1 MMCAQ
6 CLRLV
11 VQRLVQVLQRRDQ
24 PVLHLLGAGD
34 VHGGRIG
41 VVRRLA
47 HVDVVVGVHGLL
59 GAHLAA
65 QHLDGAVGDHLVGIH
80 VGLGAGARLP
90 DDEREVLVE
99 LAVDHLL
106 RGLDDGLADGLVEAA
121 QRHVGFRRGALD
133 DAERAHHGQRLLLPA
148 DLEIAERAL
157 RLRAPVFRGIDLD
170 GAEGVGLG
178 AGLGHGSPRNCGL
191 RIGFGGL
198 IITSQPLPPVRR
210 KLTDACRK
218 NLPRGIWMLGF
229 VSLFMDVS
237 SEMIHAI
244 LPLFVVGTLGASAA
258 LLGLLEG
265 IAEATAQ
272 ISKLFSGVL
281 SDRWGSRKGLALLGY
296 GMAAVVKPLF
306 PLATSV
312 TAVFAARFA
321 DRVGKGIR
329 GAPRDALV
337 ADIAPPEL
345 RGAAFGLRQSLDTVG
360 AFAGPLI
367 AIAADVAAGCSTCA
381 PSCGWPAFPPLIA
394 VALLA
399 FGVEEP
405 PHRRARPS
413 ASPASTSAPR
423 RSLGPGFWQVT
434 AVGAAMMMARFS
446 EAFLVLKAR
455 RAGSPT
461 PMCRW

>member
-1 MMCAQ
+1 M
-6 CLRLV
+6 R
-11 VQRLVQVLQRRDQ
+11 
-24 PVLHLLGAGD
+24 
-34 VHGGRIG
+34 
-41 VVRRLA
+41 
-47 HVDVVVGVHGLL
+47 
-59 GAHLAA
+59 
-65 QHLDGAVGDHLVGIH
+65 
-80 VGLGAGARLP
+80 AR
-90 DDEREVLVE
+90 
-99 LAVDHLL
+99 
-106 RGLDDGLADGLVEAA
+106 
-121 QRHVGFRRGALD
+121 
-133 DAERAHHGQRLLLPA
+133 
-148 DLEIAERAL
+148 
-157 RLRAPVFRGIDLD
+157 
-170 GAEGVGLG
+170 
-178 AGLGHGSPRNCGL
+178 
-191 RIGFGGL
+191 
-198 IITSQPLPPVRR
+198 
-210 KLTDACRK
+210 
-218 NLPRGIWMLGF
+218 LPRGIWMLGL

-306 PLATSV
+306 PLASTV

-321 DRVGKGIR
+321 DRIGKGLR

-367 AIAADVAAGCSTCA
+367 AILLMSVLLFDLRAVMWVAVI
-381 PSCGWPAFPPLIA
+381 PAFLA

-405 PHRRARPS
+405 AQHREGERKPGFDLRT
-413 ASPASTSAPR
+413 AS
-423 RSLGPGFWQVT
+423 SLGAGFWQVT

-446 EAFLVLKAR
+446 EAFLVLKASDAGLSTAYVPLVMVVMSLVYSLASYPAGVLSDRVGR
-455 RAGSPT
+455 RALLFAGLVVLILADLVLAFGGSIALMMIGVALWGLHMGLTHGGLSTMVADTAPNELRGT
-461 PMCRW
+461 AFGMFNLVSGLALLAGSVLAGLLWDGYGPAATFLAGGGFALMTLLGLAAVKPRQQHHAGG